1 MPVGT
6 RELSRKLHLC
16 VGVSRLVTH
25 IILAVILASSVLLLL
40 EVTIARKVLPHPQDQ
55 KQHAQFAE

>member
-1 MPVGT
+1 MRYEAGLFRT

-40 EVTIARKVLPHPQDQ
+40 FNLYTYMYNHGKE
-55 KQHAQFAE
+55 E